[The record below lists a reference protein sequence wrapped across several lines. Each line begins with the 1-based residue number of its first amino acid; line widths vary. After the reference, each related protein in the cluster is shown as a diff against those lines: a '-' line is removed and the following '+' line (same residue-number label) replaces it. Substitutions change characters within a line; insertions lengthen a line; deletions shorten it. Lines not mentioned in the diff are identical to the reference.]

1 MRWKIRGGVLLHK
14 IYPFDLSRI
23 DKLENFCKKI
33 VEENGKIDG
42 LVYCAGIAGTRPLKL
57 LKPEQLLEIF
67 QINLFPFIEIVR
79 CFTRKSAYNP
89 GMSIVGISSV
99 ASKQGGKGK
108 TGYCASKG
116 AMDAAVRAMAKEL
129 APGKIRINTICPGL
143 LQTDM
148 YDTARDN
155 GGNDFQNIVERQ
167 YLGIGKP
174 EDAASLVAFL
184 LSDASRFITGSSMV
198 VDGGRTTS

>member
-1 MRWKIRGGVLLHK
+1 MK
-14 IYPFDLSRI
+14 F
-23 DKLENFCKKI
+23 
-33 VEENGKIDG
+33 
-42 LVYCAGIAGTRPLKL
+42 

-67 QINLFPFIEIVR
+67 QINLFPFIEVVR
-79 CFTRKSAYNP
+79 CLTRKNAYNP

-99 ASKQGGKGK
+99 SSMQGGKGK

-155 GGNDFQNIVERQ
+155 GGGDFQNIAERQ

-174 EDAASLVAFL
+174 EDAASLAAFL
-184 LSDASRFITGSSMV
+184 LSDASHFITGTSMV
-198 VDGGRTTS
+198 TDGGRTAS